1 MSLEL
6 YMPVCYLQGLGR
18 CEVLRRS
25 FLLIF
30 FCSQLLAQ
38 MSFGSSAPDDK
49 QELRDDEEED
59 EKDYWEGIPF
69 GEEDFAEVRR
79 FVKLFYI
86 DSSYD
91 KRLAWAMAANYA
103 LQELSPRWELLP
115 LHFYQNARKDKKA
128 RFGGP
133 IKKLDSRDQFVL
145 HQVGE
150 RARRVSRLVDVTQ
163 IKKLKEEERREQEA
177 LEKAFLSIPFGE
189 GDFQRVMAFTKE
201 RATEKG
207 TKDLNKFYIAA
218 TMGYLQSLDPH
229 SAILPAKAWDES
241 TQSTE
246 DASFE
251 GIGAVLTKKG
261 EDTIIETPMEGQPAH
276 KAGLRAGDIIMAVD
290 GKSVVGM
297 PLSKV
302 VRRIRG
308 PKGTKV
314 RLTIRRLGE
323 VKDMEFEIVRDRIEV
338 RNVQYRLLENHPD
351 MGYVKLSGFIQNAT
365 FAVKSAISD
374 LVEKTKGRRLRGL
387 VLDLRNNAGGLLEEA
402 ISLADEFLEE
412 GVIVSVKNPSDRD
425 ETYRAKK
432 GAYTFPV
439 VVLINS
445 GTASA
450 AEILASA
457 LQENKRAIVIGERS
471 FGKASVQTLLHPLLR
486 RDYYIKLT
494 VARYYGPSGRT
505 IQVTGVIPD
514 VECPEDP
521 DSKDRIAF
529 REEDLFH
536 HLSQIP
542 SSYAPV
548 QHDVVS
554 RLQACVQ
561 KQGLAQRLYKADPT
575 PQIKPDYQL
584 LLGLDYLECL
594 IQSQGG

>member
-1 MSLEL
+1 VLGKTFILIPFLATFFAQTSL
-6 YMPVCYLQGLGR
+6 
-18 CEVLRRS
+18 
-25 FLLIF
+25 
-30 FCSQLLAQ
+30 
-38 MSFGSSAPDDK
+38 GSSLTDEK
-49 QELRDDEEED
+49 QELRDDEDEE
-59 EKDYWEGIPF
+59 ENDYWQGIPF

-91 KRLAWAMAANYA
+91 KRLAWVMAANYA
-103 LQELSPRWELLP
+103 LQELSPRYELLP
-115 LHFYQNARKDKKA
+115 SDFYQKAKKQKKD
-128 RFGGP
+128 RYGG
-133 IKKLDSRDQFVL
+133 KVRKLDAKDQFVL
-145 HQVGE
+145 HEVGE
-150 RARRVSRLVDVTQ
+150 RGRRLPKVVDLTRL
-163 IKKLKEEERREQEA
+163 KKLKDEERREQEA
-177 LEKAFLSIPFGE
+177 LEKAFLTIPFGE
-189 GDFQRVMAFTKE
+189 ADFQRVMAFVKE
-201 RATEKG
+201 RAKEAG
-207 TKDLNKFYIAA
+207 TKDFSKFYIAA
-218 TMGYLQSLDPH
+218 TTGYVQSLDPH
-229 SAILPAKAWDES
+229 SAILPARAWDES
-241 TQSTE
+241 TRNTE

-276 KAGLRAGDIIMAVD
+276 KAGLRAGDIIIAVD

-302 VRRIRG
+302 VKRIRG

-314 RLTIRRLGE
+314 RLTIRRVGE
-323 VKDMEFEIVRDRIEV
+323 VKDLEFEIVRDRIEV
-338 RNVQYRLLENHPD
+338 RNVQARLLDNHPD
-351 MGYVKLSGFIQNAT
+351 IGYVKLGGFIQGAT
-365 FAVKSAISD
+365 SAVKSAISD

-402 ISLADEFLEE
+402 ISLADEFLDE

-439 VVLINS
+439 VVLINA

-457 LQENKRAIVIGERS
+457 LQENKRAVIIGERS

-521 DSKDRIAF
+521 DSKERPAF

-548 QHDVVS
+548 QEDVVS
-554 RLQACVQ
+554 HLRSCVQ
-561 KQGLAQRLYKADPT
+561 RQGLAQRIYKADPT

-584 LLGLDYLECL
+584 LVALDYLECM
-594 IQSQGG
+594 IQTQGG

>member
-1 MSLEL
+1 MFGRTFILIPFLATFFAQTSL
-6 YMPVCYLQGLGR
+6 GLSLTD
-18 CEVLRRS
+18 E
-25 FLLIF
+25 
-30 FCSQLLAQ
+30 
-38 MSFGSSAPDDK
+38 K
-49 QELRDDEEED
+49 QELRDDEDEE
-59 EKDYWEGIPF
+59 ENDYWQGIPF

-91 KRLAWAMAANYA
+91 KRLAWVMAANYA
-103 LQELSPRWELLP
+103 LQELSPRYELLP
-115 LHFYQNARKDKKA
+115 SDFYQKAKKQKKD
-128 RFGGP
+128 RYGG
-133 IKKLDSRDQFVL
+133 KVRKLDAKDQFVL
-145 HQVGE
+145 HEVGE
-150 RARRVSRLVDVTQ
+150 RGRRLPKVVDLTRL
-163 IKKLKEEERREQEA
+163 KKLKDEERREQEA
-177 LEKAFLSIPFGE
+177 LEKAFLTIPFGE
-189 GDFQRVMAFTKE
+189 ADFQRVMAFVKE
-201 RATEKG
+201 RAKEAG
-207 TKDLNKFYIAA
+207 IKDFSKFYIAA
-218 TMGYLQSLDPH
+218 TSGYLQSLDPH
-229 SAILPAKAWDES
+229 SAILPARAWDES
-241 TQSTE
+241 TRNTE

-276 KAGLRAGDIIMAVD
+276 KAGLRAGDIIIAVD

-302 VRRIRG
+302 VKRIRG

-314 RLTIRRLGE
+314 RLTIRRVGE
-323 VKDMEFEIVRDRIEV
+323 VKDLEFEIVRDRIEI
-338 RNVQYRLLENHPD
+338 RNVQARLLDNHPD
-351 MGYVKLSGFIQNAT
+351 IGYVKLSGFIQGAT
-365 FAVKSAISD
+365 NAVKSAISD

-402 ISLADEFLEE
+402 ISLADEFLDE

-425 ETYRAKK
+425 ETYKAKK

-439 VVLINS
+439 VVLINA

-457 LQENKRAIVIGERS
+457 LQENKRAVIIGERS

-521 DSKDRIAF
+521 DNKGRPAF

-548 QHDVVS
+548 QEDVVAHLKS
-554 RLQACVQ
+554 CVQ
-561 KQGLAQRLYKADPT
+561 RQGLAQRIYKADPT

-584 LLGLDYLECL
+584 LVALDYLECL

>member
-1 MSLEL
+1 MLGKTFILIPFLATFFAQTSL
-6 YMPVCYLQGLGR
+6 
-18 CEVLRRS
+18 
-25 FLLIF
+25 
-30 FCSQLLAQ
+30 
-38 MSFGSSAPDDK
+38 GSSLTDEK
-49 QELRDDEEED
+49 QELRDDEDEE
-59 EKDYWEGIPF
+59 ENDYWQGIPF

-91 KRLAWAMAANYA
+91 KRLAWVMAANYA
-103 LQELSPRWELLP
+103 LQELSPRYELLP
-115 LHFYQNARKDKKA
+115 SDFYQKAKKQKKD
-128 RFGGP
+128 RYGG
-133 IKKLDSRDQFVL
+133 KVRKLDAKDQFVL
-145 HQVGE
+145 HEVGE
-150 RARRVSRLVDVTQ
+150 RGRRLPKVVDLTRL
-163 IKKLKEEERREQEA
+163 KKLKDEERREQEA
-177 LEKAFLSIPFGE
+177 LEKAFLTIPFGE
-189 GDFQRVMAFTKE
+189 ADFQRVMAFVKE
-201 RATEKG
+201 RAKEAG
-207 TKDLNKFYIAA
+207 TKDFSKFYIAA
-218 TMGYLQSLDPH
+218 TTGYLQSLDPH
-229 SAILPAKAWDES
+229 SAILPARAWDES
-241 TQSTE
+241 TRNTE

-276 KAGLRAGDIIMAVD
+276 KAGLRAGDIIIAVD

-302 VRRIRG
+302 VKRIRG

-314 RLTIRRLGE
+314 RLTIRRVGE
-323 VKDMEFEIVRDRIEV
+323 VKDLEFEIVRDRIEV
-338 RNVQYRLLENHPD
+338 RNVQARLLDNHPD
-351 MGYVKLSGFIQNAT
+351 IGYVKLGGFIQGAT
-365 FAVKSAISD
+365 SAVKSAISD

-402 ISLADEFLEE
+402 ISLADEFLDE

-432 GAYTFPV
+432 GAWTFPV
-439 VVLINS
+439 VVLINA

-457 LQENKRAIVIGERS
+457 LQENKRAVIIGERS

-521 DSKDRIAF
+521 DSKERPAF

-548 QHDVVS
+548 QEDVVS
-554 RLQACVQ
+554 HLRSCVQ
-561 KQGLAQRLYKADPT
+561 RQGLAQRIYKADPT

-584 LLGLDYLECL
+584 LVALDYLECL
-594 IQSQGG
+594 IQTQGG

>member
-1 MSLEL
+1 LATFFAQTSL
-6 YMPVCYLQGLGR
+6 GLSLTD
-18 CEVLRRS
+18 E
-25 FLLIF
+25 
-30 FCSQLLAQ
+30 
-38 MSFGSSAPDDK
+38 K
-49 QELRDDEEED
+49 QELRDDEDEE
-59 EKDYWEGIPF
+59 ENDYWQGIPF

-91 KRLAWAMAANYA
+91 KRLAWVMAANYA
-103 LQELSPRWELLP
+103 LQELSPRYELLP
-115 LHFYQNARKDKKA
+115 SDFYQKAKKQKKD
-128 RFGGP
+128 RYGG
-133 IKKLDSRDQFVL
+133 KVRKLDAKDQFVL
-145 HQVGE
+145 HEVGE
-150 RARRVSRLVDVTQ
+150 RGRRLPKVVDLTRL
-163 IKKLKEEERREQEA
+163 KKLKDEERREQEA
-177 LEKAFLSIPFGE
+177 LEKAFLTIPFGE
-189 GDFQRVMAFTKE
+189 ADFQRVMAFVKE
-201 RATEKG
+201 RAKEAG
-207 TKDLNKFYIAA
+207 TKDFSKFYIAA
-218 TMGYLQSLDPH
+218 TSGYLQSLDPH
-229 SAILPAKAWDES
+229 SAIVPARAWDES
-241 TQSTE
+241 TRNTE

-276 KAGLRAGDIIMAVD
+276 KAGLRAGDIIIAVD

-302 VRRIRG
+302 VKRIRG

-314 RLTIRRLGE
+314 RLTIRRVGE
-323 VKDMEFEIVRDRIEV
+323 VKDLEFEIVRDRIEI
-338 RNVQYRLLENHPD
+338 RNVQARLLDNHPD
-351 MGYVKLSGFIQNAT
+351 IGYVKLSGFIQGAT
-365 FAVKSAISD
+365 NAVKSAISD

-402 ISLADEFLEE
+402 ISLADEFLDE

-425 ETYRAKK
+425 ETYKAKK

-439 VVLINS
+439 VVLINA

-457 LQENKRAIVIGERS
+457 LQENKRAVIIGERS

-521 DSKDRIAF
+521 DNKGRPAF

-548 QHDVVS
+548 QEDVVAHLKS
-554 RLQACVQ
+554 CVQ
-561 KQGLAQRLYKADPT
+561 RQGLAQRIYKADPT

-584 LLGLDYLECL
+584 LVALDYLECL

>member
-1 MSLEL
+1 VFGRTFILIPFLATFFAQTCPGLSLTDE
-6 YMPVCYLQGLGR
+6 
-18 CEVLRRS
+18 
-25 FLLIF
+25 
-30 FCSQLLAQ
+30 
-38 MSFGSSAPDDK
+38 K
-49 QELRDDEEED
+49 QELRDDEDEE
-59 EKDYWEGIPF
+59 ENDYWQGIPF

-91 KRLAWAMAANYA
+91 KRLAWVMAANYA
-103 LQELSPRWELLP
+103 LQELSPRYELLP
-115 LHFYQNARKDKKA
+115 SDFYQKAKKQK
-128 RFGGP
+128 RERYGG
-133 IKKLDSRDQFVL
+133 KVRKLDAKDQFVL
-145 HQVGE
+145 HEVGE
-150 RARRVSRLVDVTQ
+150 RGRRLPKVVDLTRFR
-163 IKKLKEEERREQEA
+163 KLKDEERREQEA
-177 LEKAFLSIPFGE
+177 LEKAFLTIPFGE
-189 GDFQRVMAFTKE
+189 ADFQRVMAFVKE
-201 RATEKG
+201 RAKEAG
-207 TKDLNKFYIAA
+207 TKDFSKFYIAA
-218 TMGYLQSLDPH
+218 TTGYLQSLDPH
-229 SAILPAKAWDES
+229 SAIVPARAWDES
-241 TQSTE
+241 TRNTE

-276 KAGLRAGDIIMAVD
+276 KAGLRAGDIIIAVD

-302 VRRIRG
+302 VKRIRG

-314 RLTIRRLGE
+314 RLTIRRVGE
-323 VKDMEFEIVRDRIEV
+323 VKDLEFEIVRDRIEI
-338 RNVQYRLLENHPD
+338 RNVQARLLDNHPD
-351 MGYVKLSGFIQNAT
+351 IGYVKITGFIQGAT
-365 FAVKSAISD
+365 NAVKSAISD

-402 ISLADEFLEE
+402 ISLADEFLDE

-439 VVLINS
+439 VVLINA

-457 LQENKRAIVIGERS
+457 LQENKRGVIIGERS

-521 DSKDRIAF
+521 DNKGRPAF

-548 QHDVVS
+548 QEDVVAH
-554 RLQACVQ
+554 LKGCVQ
-561 KQGLAQRLYKADPT
+561 RQGLAQRIYKADPT

-584 LLGLDYLECL
+584 LVALDYLECL
-594 IQSQGG
+594 IQTQGG